1 MIDVIFTTLMKKDK
15 EMDYSKWTMTELIDE
30 LCRLETIEAQ
40 ELSMDGSGECSNL
53 IHKHFKPLY
62 DKIEKE
68 LNTRPEYHEL
78 LEELARP
85 CQSGLEWDES
95 ELPF

>member
-1 MIDVIFTTLMKKDK
+1 
-15 EMDYSKWTMTELIDE
+15 MDYSKMTMTELIDE

-40 ELSMDGSGECSNL
+40 ELSMDGSGDCSDF
-53 IHKHFKPLY
+53 IHNSFKPLY
-62 DKIEKE
+62 DKIENE